1 MKNLCKLFVVFF
13 IAHFIACSND
23 TIDEMSVV
31 TEDFN
36 NNGTVANM
44 FKVSEDEAKETLI
57 SFLGQFESGS
67 SDGVRST
74 SQRTIKDI
82 QAFNVNT
89 TTRSSSDYDYEIP
102 DDVET
107 LFYLIN
113 FDDDQGFG
121 IVSGD
126 KRTTPVLAIIDE
138 GSLSLDTLSRVENTG
153 FLMFLDQAV
162 AMQMEEMLMYD
173 DQGGGGGG
181 SSGGY
186 SPNSTP
192 TILLDVPIRLK
203 TKWGQREPYNK
214 FSPNGLAGCV
224 MVAGAQALSY
234 FQTVGSVQWQH
245 NNSYG
250 SSVLNWSKII
260 ADSEDTRR
268 GYGMLSN
275 SAPEHNQSGL
285 QVSHL
290 MRYLGVAVNANYN
303 QATSKKNASTGAD
316 TGDMVKHLKNW
327 CGLSGSTVIYNY
339 GANEVRNA
347 LSQNPNSLVI
357 VESWANRTNKFL
369 GLIYQYKDGHAWIID
384 GARRVQYSS
393 SNIKDYVHCNW
404 EWNSSCD
411 GYFISGSFNTQVP
424 PEFTN
429 PIDGGGTDNYNF
441 RYQTH
446 YAVLKR

>member
-1 MKNLCKLFVVFF
+1 
-13 IAHFIACSND
+13 
-23 TIDEMSVV
+23 
-31 TEDFN
+31 
-36 NNGTVANM
+36 
-44 FKVSEDEAKETLI
+44 
-57 SFLGQFESGS
+57 
-67 SDGVRST
+67 
-74 SQRTIKDI
+74 
-82 QAFNVNT
+82 
-89 TTRSSSDYDYEIP
+89 
-102 DDVET
+102 
-107 LFYLIN
+107 
-113 FDDDQGFG
+113 
-121 IVSGD
+121 
-126 KRTTPVLAIIDE
+126 
-138 GSLSLDTLSRVENTG
+138 
-153 FLMFLDQAV
+153 MFLDQAM
-162 AMQMEEMLMYD
+162 AMQVEEMLMYD

-234 FQTVGSVQWQH
+234 FQTVGSGQWQH

-327 CGLSGSTVIYNY
+327 CGHSGSTVIYNY

-404 EWNSSCD
+404 GWNSSCD